1 MTKKTSLRVSSS
13 NPDHTLP
20 KIYTQITLAFKLED
34 HVDHQTV
41 IDDFVVGLQR
51 TLSQY
56 RFLRGTLQTNV
67 MTGRL
72 WIRKEKHNTVEFVTN
87 WIDGPEDDFPSY
99 ETLEKAEFPAAML
112 DGDSLF
118 PLHVTHKQPLTLLV
132 ESGDDDTPILVAQA
146 NFIRGGL
153 ILAVAVHH
161 SCSDGPGANGFL
173 SHWAENTRGV
183 LTGTTPT
190 PFDSLVLDRSPLTS
204 KASAK
209 RSTTNEDQEA
219 PFSCAVTKTPPTP
232 PKDFKIPRLS
242 QVMLHSSSGGPARL
256 KKDAKPPGQ
265 PTASSYDAMVAILRR
280 CMTRARLPLLNS
292 ERSTES
298 RLLHAVGL
306 RQCMEPPLPARFL
319 GNALALPTPSM
330 DISSLLDGEALPQI
344 GSVIRASILEATS
357 KDTINRTA
365 D

>member
-13 NPDHTLP
+13 NLANELGREEFPLSDFDHTLP
-20 KIYTQITLAFKLED
+20 KIYTQITLTFKLED
-34 HVDHQTV
+34 HVDCQTV
-41 IDDFVVGLQR
+41 IDNFVVELQR

-56 RFLRGTLQTNV
+56 RSLRGTLQTNV
-67 MTGRL
+67 TTGKL

-87 WIDGPEDDFPSY
+87 WIDGSLDDFPSY
-99 ETLEKAEFPAAML
+99 ETLEKADFSAAML

-118 PLHVTHKQPLTLLV
+118 PLHVTHKQPLTAIG
-132 ESGDDDTPILVAQA
+132 ESGEDDTPILVARA

-153 ILAVAVHH
+153 ILV
-161 SCSDGPGANGFL
+161 
-173 SHWAENTRGV
+173 AENTRGV

-190 PFDSLVLDRSPLTS
+190 PFDPLVHDCSPLTS

-209 RSTTNEDQEA
+209 RSTTNEDHEA
-219 PFSCAVTKTPPTP
+219 PFSFTVTKTQPTP
-232 PKDFKIPRLS
+232 PKDFKMPRLS
-242 QVMLHSSSGGPARL
+242 QVMLHFPSDGLAQL

-265 PTASSYDAMVAILRR
+265 PTASSYDAIVAILWR
-280 CMTRARLPLLNS
+280 CMIRARLPLLNS

-298 RLLHAVGL
+298 LPLHAVGL

-330 DISSLLDGEALPQI
+330 DIS
-344 GSVIRASILEATS
+344 
-357 KDTINRTA
+357 
-365 D
+365 